1 MTNRAAILG
10 LGSRGVQWAE
20 ACLAAGW
27 EVTGFDPDDR
37 AGRDIAAVVWSR
49 EGTISGAVRRADWII
64 CCLPERIELLRPVLR
79 RAQASAHES
88 AIIAVVSET
97 FQVDDVQDCAIRP
110 GQVFRLID
118 QGAGDL
124 ALDVNSR
131 NDAEVRARATDAMAV
146 LGAAQSLAPPRTAE
160 KVLPDSREA

>member
-1 MTNRAAILG
+1 M
-10 LGSRGVQWAE
+10 
-20 ACLAAGW
+20 
-27 EVTGFDPDDR
+27 
-37 AGRDIAAVVWSR
+37 
-49 EGTISGAVRRADWII
+49 
-64 CCLPERIELLRPVLR
+64 PERIELLRPVLR